1 MEENPIKDFGAK
13 KIRLKLF
20 YKRYTVIGIQLVV
33 LGSWQPYYFVEQQLL
48 FRIDFIKFS
57 I

>member
-1 MEENPIKDFGAK
+1 MEENPIKDFVAK